1 MYRHNLTVSPQMK
14 FLTLFFILIF
24 SINSY
29 SSFAQINQI
38 EDTFFL
44 LKKKGLLKKL
54 GKSIYRET
62 QPDNPIKSVNPFL
75 AFKGKIIRSI
85 TIAPTG
91 FNKTQNDSL
100 RGIKKTA
107 AKLADYFH
115 RNTLPTVIRKNLFF
129 KEGDKILPLLLSDNE
144 RFFRELSFINDALI
158 VVDSDSLSE
167 FADII
172 IITKDVFSLGGSI
185 KVSSKDKAQINVRD
199 ENFFGT
205 GTRLEYNTLVDKE
218 RNPLHGYG
226 GSLTLKNIKHSFIN
240 WNTGFK
246 TFNPAFNSG
255 RLEENSFYSSFDK
268 PLVSRY
274 DAWTGAAVFAFG
286 STKNS
291 YITDSIY
298 KNDFRYTSLTTD
310 IWGGYNIGHRNR
322 KDKDSEKRLRHF
334 VAMRS
339 FYNKFYTVPDLF
351 KNNYNYSYADINGF
365 LMSYSLYKQNFYRTN
380 FIYGFGRNEDVPEGI
395 NGTVTSGYTNKD
407 GIKRAYY
414 GLEFDATHYSEKGF
428 FTGYTLKLGTY
439 INKKKSEDADIVIGI
454 NRFTKLYNLN
464 RSWRNRNFL
473 SLNYTR
479 QLKNMLSAPLLL
491 QSGYGLP
498 YFGDNPFL
506 SDSRS
511 TIKFES
517 VFYNLKKT
525 LGFRF
530 APFIFSDI
538 SLLKPLHSPSIKTKG
553 FTAFGGGLRTR
564 NENLVF
570 GTVELK
576 GYLFPRPFDGMKN
589 WKLELTTNIRFKYNS
604 SFIRRPEF
612 ISPN

>member
-1 MYRHNLTVSPQMK
+1 MK
-14 FLTLFFILIF
+14 YLLFLCLI
-24 SINSY
+24 I
-29 SSFAQINQI
+29 SSAICSKLYAQIVTA

-62 QPDNPIKSVNPFL
+62 EPDNPIKSVNPFL
-75 AFKGKIIRSI
+75 AFKGKTIRSI

-91 FNKTQNDSL
+91 FNKPPNDSVN
-100 RGIKKTA
+100 RFKKSA

-115 RNTLPTVIRKNLFF
+115 RNTLPEVIRKNLFF

-144 RFFRELSFINDALI
+144 RFLRELSFIKDALI
-158 VVDSDSLSE
+158 VVDSDSLSDY
-167 FADII
+167 ADVI
-172 IITKDVFSLGGSI
+172 IITKDVFSLGGSL
-185 KVSSKDKAQINVRD
+185 KVSSKEKAQVTVRD

-205 GTRLEYNTLVDKE
+205 GATVEYTSLYDKN
-218 RNPLHGYG
+218 RNPFQGFG
-226 GSLTLKNIKHSFIN
+226 GSVTHKNIKHSFIN
-240 WNTGFK
+240 WSTGIK

-255 RLEENSFYSSFDK
+255 RQEENNFFTVLDK

-274 DAWTGAAVFAFG
+274 DAWTGAVVLAF
-286 STKNS
+286 SATKNS
-291 YITDSIY
+291 YVTDSAYVNEFKY
-298 KNDFRYTSLTTD
+298 KSLTTD
-310 IWGGYNIGHRNR
+310 IWAGYNIGHRNR
-322 KDKDSEKRLRHF
+322 KDRDSEKRLRHF
-334 VAMRS
+334 VAIRS
-339 FYNKFYTVPDLF
+339 FYNKFYAVPELY

-395 NGTVTSGYTNKD
+395 NGTIVTGYTNKE
-407 GIKRAYY
+407 GVKRGYY

-428 FTGYTLKLGTY
+428 FTGYTLRLGTY
-439 INKKKSEDADIVIGI
+439 INNRKSEDADILIGI
-454 NRFTKLYNLN
+454 NRFTKLYRMNKK
-464 RSWRNRNFL
+464 WTNRNFL

-479 QLKNMLSAPLLL
+479 QFKTILSAPLIL

-498 YFGDNPFL
+498 YFANSTDVGDT
-506 SDSRS
+506 RS
-511 TIKFES
+511 TLKFES
-517 VFYNLKKT
+517 VFYNMKKF

-530 APFIFSDI
+530 APFIFSDV
-538 SLLKPLHSPSIKTKG
+538 SFLKPVLREIGKTKG
-553 FTAFGGGLRTR
+553 FTAVGGGVRTR

-576 GYLFPRPFDGMKN
+576 GYFFPRVYDGMKG
-589 WKLELTTNIRFKYNS
+589 WKVELGTNIRFKYNS
-604 SFIRRPEF
+604 SFIRRPDF

>member
-1 MYRHNLTVSPQMK
+1 MK
-14 FLTLFFILIF
+14 YLTLLFILYF
-24 SINSY
+24 
-29 SSFAQINQI
+29 SSFTSILFAQMPHM

-75 AFKGKIIRSI
+75 AHKGKIIRSI

-91 FNKTQNDSL
+91 FNKAQNDSL
-100 RGIKKTA
+100 SGLKKTA
-107 AKLADYFH
+107 SKLADYFH
-115 RNTLPTVIRKNLFF
+115 RNTLPAVIRKNLFF

-158 VVDSDSLSE
+158 VVVSDSLSP
-167 FADII
+167 FADVII
-172 IITKDVFSLGGSI
+172 VTKDVFSLGGSL

-226 GSLTLKNIKHSFIN
+226 GSVTIKNIKHSFIN
-240 WNTGFK
+240 WNTGFN

-255 RLEENSFYSSFDK
+255 RLEENSFYTSLDK
-268 PLVSRY
+268 PFVSRY
-274 DAWTGAAVFAFG
+274 DAWTGAAAFAFRA
-286 STKNS
+286 TKNS
-291 YITDSIY
+291 YVNDSIY
-298 KNDFRYTSLTTD
+298 KYEFRYKSLITD
-310 IWGGYNIGHRNR
+310 IWAGYNIGHRNR

-339 FYNKFYTVPDLF
+339 FYNKFYAVPDRF
-351 KNNYNYSYADINGF
+351 KTNYNYSYADINGF

-380 FIYGFGRNEDVPEGI
+380 FIYGFGRNEDIPEGI
-395 NGTVTSGYTNKD
+395 NGTVVSGYTNKD

-428 FTGYTLKLGTY
+428 FTGYTLRLGTY
-439 INKKKSEDADIVIGI
+439 VNKKKSEDADMVIGI
-454 NRFTKLYNLN
+454 NRFTKLYTLSKN
-464 RSWRNRNFL
+464 WRNRNFL

-479 QLKNMLSAPLLL
+479 QFKNVLSAPLLL
-491 QSGYGLP
+491 QSEYGLP
-498 YFGDNPFL
+498 YFGNNNLF
-506 SDSRS
+506 SDTRS

-538 SLLKPLHSPSIKTKG
+538 SLLKPLYLPSSNTKG
-553 FTAFGGGLRTR
+553 FYAFGGGLRTR

-576 GYLFPRPFDGMKN
+576 GYVFPRPFDGMKN
-589 WKLELTTNIRFKYNS
+589 WKVEFSTNIRFKYNS
-604 SFIRRPEF
+604 SFIRRPDF
-612 ISPN
+612 VSPN

>member
-1 MYRHNLTVSPQMK
+1 MK
-14 FLTLFFILIF
+14 YLLFLFLI
-24 SINSY
+24 I
-29 SSFAQINQI
+29 SSAICSKLYAQIVTA

-62 QPDNPIKSVNPFL
+62 EPDNPIKSVNPFL
-75 AFKGKIIRSI
+75 AFKGKTIRSI

-91 FNKTQNDSL
+91 FNKPPNDSVN
-100 RGIKKTA
+100 RFKKSA

-115 RNTLPTVIRKNLFF
+115 RNTLPEVIRKNLFF

-144 RFFRELSFINDALI
+144 RFLRELSFIKDALI
-158 VVDSDSLSE
+158 VVDSDSLS
-167 FADII
+167 DYVDVI
-172 IITKDVFSLGGSI
+172 IITKDVFSLGGSL
-185 KVSSKDKAQINVRD
+185 KVSSKEKAQVTVRD

-205 GTRLEYNTLVDKE
+205 GATVEYTSLYDKN
-218 RNPLHGYG
+218 RNPFQGFG
-226 GSLTLKNIKHSFIN
+226 GSVTHKNIKHSFIN
-240 WNTGFK
+240 WSTGIK

-255 RLEENSFYSSFDK
+255 RQEENNFFTVLDK

-274 DAWTGAAVFAFG
+274 DAWTGAVVLAF
-286 STKNS
+286 SATKNS
-291 YITDSIY
+291 YVTDSAYVNEFKY
-298 KNDFRYTSLTTD
+298 KSLTTD
-310 IWGGYNIGHRNR
+310 IWAGYNIGHRNR
-322 KDKDSEKRLRHF
+322 KNRDSEKRLRHF
-334 VAMRS
+334 VAIRS
-339 FYNKFYTVPDLF
+339 FYNKFYAVPELY

-395 NGTVTSGYTNKD
+395 NGTIVTGYTNKE
-407 GIKRAYY
+407 GVKRGYY

-428 FTGYTLKLGTY
+428 FTGYTLRLGTY
-439 INKKKSEDADIVIGI
+439 INNKKSEDADILIGI
-454 NRFTKLYNLN
+454 NRFTKLYRMNKK
-464 RSWRNRNFL
+464 WTNRNFL

-479 QLKNMLSAPLLL
+479 QFKTILSAPLIL

-498 YFGDNPFL
+498 YFANSTDVGDT
-506 SDSRS
+506 RS
-511 TIKFES
+511 TLKFES
-517 VFYNLKKT
+517 VFYNMKKF

-530 APFIFSDI
+530 APFIFSDV
-538 SLLKPLHSPSIKTKG
+538 SFLKPVFREIKKTKG
-553 FTAFGGGLRTR
+553 FTAVGGGVRTR

-576 GYLFPRPFDGMKN
+576 GYFFPRVYDGMKG
-589 WKLELTTNIRFKYNS
+589 WKVELGTNIRFKYNS
-604 SFIRRPEF
+604 SFIRRPDF